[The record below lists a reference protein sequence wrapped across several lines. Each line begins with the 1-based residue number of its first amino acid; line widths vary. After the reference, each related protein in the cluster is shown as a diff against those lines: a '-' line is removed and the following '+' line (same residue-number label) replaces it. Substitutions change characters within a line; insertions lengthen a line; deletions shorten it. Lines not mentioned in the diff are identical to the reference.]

1 MRCVFSATG
10 AVADLHFEMPWH
22 NGEMHDQESPVDFT
36 SRKAATRAGLW
47 LAGGIAAL
55 AGAAYFTINFAP
67 QHFAKFLPDTWT
79 QKMGDQLEVEL
90 VQGARTCTTGAG
102 DAALST
108 LVARVMQGAPDL
120 PPLRIRVYDI
130 PVMNAWTLPGGHI
143 VVTRG
148 LITKAGDANEVAG
161 VLAHEMGHA
170 THHDPEA
177 QLVRITGVQILL
189 GVVSGISGSN
199 SGGSASSLA
208 AIMQSSQDA
217 ERAADAYAAATL
229 TAAGINPL
237 GLKTFFEK
245 MLAEDGTAPNGALGK
260 LNNLFSTHPGTE
272 SRIKLITPWP
282 VGKVQKPIL
291 TDAQWQD
298 LRRVCR

>member
-1 MRCVFSATG
+1 M
-10 AVADLHFEMPWH
+10 ADLHFEMPWQ
-22 NGEMHDQESPVDFT
+22 NGTMYQQEPPVVFN
-36 SRKAATRAGLW
+36 SRSAATRAGLW
-47 LAGGIAAL
+47 FAGGIAAI

-67 QHFAKFLPDTWT
+67 QQFARFLPDTWT

-90 VQGARTCTTGAG
+90 VRGANTCTTHAG

-108 LVARVMQGAPDL
+108 LVERVTQGAPDL

-148 LITKAGDANEVAG
+148 LIAKADTPDEVAG

-199 SGGSASSLA
+199 NGGSVAGLA

-217 ERAADAYAAATL
+217 ERAADAFAVATL
-229 TAAGINPL
+229 TAANINPL

-245 MLAEDGTAPNGALGK
+245 MLAEDGNAPNGALGK
-260 LNNLFSTHPGTE
+260 LSNLFSTHPGTE
-272 SRIKLITPWP
+272 SRIKLIAPWP
-282 VGKVQKPIL
+282 DGKTQKSIL
-291 TDAQWQD
+291 SDAQWQD
-298 LRRVCR
+298 LKHVCE